1 MWEKLRMEGEKVFS
15 PGKCCDAVV
24 QVVGVEVR
32 GAWNGQGRGAS
43 AHPYHHAEKGGQTV
57 GTHRWQGATYM
68 EAGMGQ
74 GLRMGMGFT
83 CRISMGKGCIE
94 CEILKVEARGIAPPA
109 AEYAGGSAWRM
120 EGISGRLARR

>member
-1 MWEKLRMEGEKVFS
+1 MKSEVLGMDRAGALARIHTIM
-15 PGKCCDAVV
+15 
-24 QVVGVEVR
+24 QRRGVR
-32 GAWNGQGRGAS
+32 RLA
-43 AHPYHHAEKGGQTV
+43 
-57 GTHRWQGATYM
+57 HRWQGATYM